1 MLKEL
6 IRDKMKE
13 TKDISQ
19 ALDAAVVSS
28 INDGILNDFFYHLSE
43 FEGGT
48 GNERSSYKTYET
60 RTRCS

>member
-1 MLKEL
+1 MMLLER

-28 INDGILNDFFYHLSE
+28 INDGILNDFFLP
-43 FEGGT
+43 FI
-48 GNERSSYKTYET
+48 RI
-60 RTRCS
+60 